1 MSRFHGSRWP
11 IRSGS
16 EVGGVKDSGFGHEG
30 PRYAGREMMEEPLVT
45 IFVLSV
51 TSAWQRRA
59 HGAGGTNPAVRA

>member
-1 MSRFHGSRWP
+1 
-11 IRSGS
+11 
-16 EVGGVKDSGFGHEG
+16 VKDSGFGHEG